1 MMKLADLIYAKT
13 GISLELTGLADDPD
27 EQALVASLLALV
39 ARSDGTISA
48 EESTRMV
55 DLLRSRFHRGTQEA
69 VNLVDRAINEFGAD
83 ANLDGLVANINDEL
97 SLADK
102 EDLIDVVLHI
112 IAADNRKDAR
122 EMELL
127 ATLINGLHIPDNVME
142 RAYAKYFQSQ
152 KAQD

>member
-55 DLLRSRFHRGTQEA
+55 DLLRSRFHMGTQEA

>member
-1 MMKLADLIYAKT
+1 M
-13 GISLELTGLADDPD
+13 
-27 EQALVASLLALV
+27 
-39 ARSDGTISA
+39 
-48 EESTRMV
+48 
-55 DLLRSRFHRGTQEA
+55 GTQEA

>member
-55 DLLRSRFHRGTQEA
+55 DLLRSRFHMGTQEA
-69 VNLVDRAINEFGAD
+69 ANLVDRAINEFGAD

>member
-55 DLLRSRFHRGTQEA
+55 DLLRSRFHMGTQEA

-127 ATLINGLHIPDNVME
+127 ATLINGLHIPDKVME